1 MSYFIV
7 RETSSREDGDLLS
20 SGDTVHGV
28 NGGDACLDH
37 FLRVDPR
44 PGVNGLT

>member
-7 RETSSREDGDLLS
+7 RETGSREDGDLLS

-28 NGGDACLDH
+28 DGGDAGLDH